1 MLEINP
7 TALFIMVKVYNLT
20 TPWIRQWMVKE
31 NWNRIF
37 NFDYGIE
44 RERGGR
50 RERES
55 WNRISNFDFDIERE
69 RERER
74 EESWNRISNF
84 DFGKYIY
91 GLNFIKMWCKT

>member
-1 MLEINP
+1 MMLEIKP
-7 TALFIMVKVYNLT
+7 IALFIMVKVYNLT

-44 RERGGR
+44 REREGKLKYIFQF
-50 RERES
+50 
-55 WNRISNFDFDIERE
+55 WFWYWERE

-74 EESWNRISNF
+74 ERGEL
-84 DFGKYIY
+84 K
-91 GLNFIKMWCKT
+91 

>member
-1 MLEINP
+1 MMLEINP

-74 EESWNRISNF
+74 ERKAEIEFLILILVN
-84 DFGKYIY
+84 IY
-91 GLNFIKMWCKT
+91 MD

>member
-1 MLEINP
+1 MMLEIKP
-7 TALFIMVKVYNLT
+7 IALFIMVKVYNLT

-44 RERGGR
+44 REREGKLKYIFQF
-50 RERES
+50 
-55 WNRISNFDFDIERE
+55 WFWYWERE

-74 EESWNRISNF
+74 GELKYNF
-84 DFGKYIY
+84 
-91 GLNFIKMWCKT
+91 

>member
-1 MLEINP
+1 MMLEINP

-74 EESWNRISNF
+74 ERKAEIEF
-84 DFGKYIY
+84 LILILVYIY
-91 GLNFIKMWCKT
+91 VCVCWIL

>member
-1 MLEINP
+1 MMLEINP

-44 RERGGR
+44 RERGGEG
-50 RERES
+50 ERGKVEIEFLILILIL
-55 WNRISNFDFDIERE
+55 RERE

-74 EESWNRISNF
+74 ER
-84 DFGKYIY
+84 KA
-91 GLNFIKMWCKT
+91 